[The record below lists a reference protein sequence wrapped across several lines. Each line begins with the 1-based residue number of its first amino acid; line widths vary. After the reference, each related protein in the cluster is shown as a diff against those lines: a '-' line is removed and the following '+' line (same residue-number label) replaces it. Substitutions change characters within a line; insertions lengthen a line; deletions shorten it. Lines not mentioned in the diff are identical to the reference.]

1 MKMDWRLIK
10 RSFTSLLDEEDR
22 WVLEA
27 WLGESER
34 HRQLYEEMK
43 RFVVRRENF
52 QLSMEMK
59 KQFKQEFDLKIDEAY
74 RRRGRRVW
82 LQCWHYPLLREYCF
96 GQGNPWRKSWITVS
110 GLSNMV

>member
-43 RFVVRRENF
+43 RG
-52 QLSMEMK
+52 
-59 KQFKQEFDLKIDEAY
+59 EA
-74 RRRGRRVW
+74 GKFSVK
-82 LQCWHYPLLREYCF
+82 H
-96 GQGNPWRKSWITVS
+96 GNEKTI
-110 GLSNMV
+110 

>member
-59 KQFKQEFDLKIDEAY
+59 KQFKQEFDLKIE
-74 RRRGRRVW
+74 
-82 LQCWHYPLLREYCF
+82 
-96 GQGNPWRKSWITVS
+96 
-110 GLSNMV
+110 